1 MTYDFAK
8 PKDLAAVAS
17 LLELCKLPT
26 NDLEAHDF
34 IVALDENRV
43 VGCVGIE
50 LDGPLLR
57 SLAVDP
63 ASRGKG
69 IANELCSRLL
79 QHAESHGI
87 QEIYLLTD
95 SAERFF
101 ERIGFEKVSRE
112 NAPEWIQKHK
122 QFTTLCPSTAV
133 VMHKRLDAG

>member
-8 PKDLAAVAS
+8 PKDLGAIAS
-17 LLELCKLPT
+17 LLELCKLPA

-34 IVALDENRV
+34 IVAVEEDRLL
-43 VGCVGIE
+43 GCIGLE
-50 LDGPLLR
+50 LVGPLLR

-63 ASRGKG
+63 AMRGKG

-79 QHAESHGI
+79 QHAQRQGI

-101 ERIGFEKVSRE
+101 ERIGFQKVARVD
-112 NAPEWIQKHK
+112 APEWVKRHK
-122 QFTTLCPSTAV
+122 QFTTLCPSSAV
-133 VMHKRLDAG
+133 VMHKSLAG